1 MAREG
6 ITFEQ
11 VAAVADAL
19 AGEGQQPTI
28 RAVREKL
35 GDTGSPNTIHKHLTA
50 WREARPVAAAA
61 APELPQALTA
71 AIAAEIERAASRARG
86 EIEGRLVQAQAE
98 AAELAAA
105 GEVLEGERD
114 ELAEQVAAQKAQVEV
129 RGAVAVITL
138 NNPPV
143 NGLGLSTRQGIADGM
158 AKANADAAVNYGGI
172 GAVIG
177 HEISHHFDDQ
187 GAKYDE
193 HGRLADW
200 WTPSDVAAF
209 EAAGQRLIAQYDA
222 YEVLGEHVGGEFTL
236 GENIGDLAGLAIAHD
251 AYIKSLNGREAP
263 VIDGTTGDQRFFMG
277 WAQVWRRNY
286 RDTNLLQRLTT
297 DPHAPSIQR
306 AWVVRNID
314 AWYSAFNVQPG
325 TSLYLAPADRV
336 RIW

>member
-1 MAREG
+1 MARQG

-114 ELAEQVAAQKAQVEV
+114 ELAEQVAVLTTERDTLAGKAAQQAADLAEAQQRIEREQQAAESARLEV
-129 RGAVAVITL
+129 ATARHKIEAQAERVSEQAAEL
-138 NNPPV
+138 E
-143 NGLGLSTRQGIADGM
+143 RQRVM
-158 AKANADAAVNYGGI
+158 
-172 GAVIG
+172 
-177 HEISHHFDDQ
+177 
-187 GAKYDE
+187 
-193 HGRLADW
+193 
-200 WTPSDVAAF
+200 
-209 EAAGQRLIAQYDA
+209 EAA
-222 YEVLGEHVGGEFTL
+222 
-236 GENIGDLAGLAIAHD
+236 
-251 AYIKSLNGREAP
+251 K
-263 VIDGTTGDQRFFMG
+263 
-277 WAQVWRRNY
+277 
-286 RDTNLLQRLTT
+286 
-297 DPHAPSIQR
+297 
-306 AWVVRNID
+306 
-314 AWYSAFNVQPG
+314 
-325 TSLYLAPADRV
+325 
-336 RIW
+336 